1 MSDQPP
7 VILPP
12 RQSAGTI
19 ALLLWGAILIV
30 SGIGIGV
37 GGMLLLR
44 PPPQAAARNETAPP
58 PFRPGPFVEEMR
70 HDLNLSDQQAHAV
83 GDAYKVTLDAVKNLR
98 DNMLVQLTA
107 EHEKLRQSLRQIL
120 NEQQFA
126 QWEQRFESKRREL
139 MPNAPPLPREE
150 RAPGPSDRQNGPPE
164 REPGLPDR
172 APPPPDQQNGPP
184 DRRPPPP
191 DGNGPPDDR
200 PPPQ

>member
-7 VILPP
+7 IILPP

-44 PPPQAAARNETAPP
+44 PRPQPVARDETARP
-58 PFRPGPFVEEMR
+58 PFRPGPFVEQMR
-70 HDLNLSDQQAHAV
+70 HDLNLSDRQAHAV
-83 GDAYKVTLDAVKNLR
+83 GDAYKVTLDAVKKLR
-98 DNMLVQLTA
+98 DNMLMQLTT

-126 QWEQRFESKRREL
+126 QWEQRYESKRREL
-139 MPNAPPLPREE
+139 MPNAPPPPREE
-150 RAPGPSDRQNGPPE
+150 RGGGPSDRQNGPPE
-164 REPGLPDR
+164 REP
-172 APPPPDQQNGPP
+172 APPDQQNGPP
-184 DRRPPPP
+184 DRFPPPP
-191 DGNGPPDDR
+191 EGNGAPPDDR